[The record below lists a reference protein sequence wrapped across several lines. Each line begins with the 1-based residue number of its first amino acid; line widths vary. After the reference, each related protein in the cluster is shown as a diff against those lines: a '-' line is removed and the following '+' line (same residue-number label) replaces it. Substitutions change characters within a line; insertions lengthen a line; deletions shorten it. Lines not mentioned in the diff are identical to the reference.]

1 MEQIIDMAIIGA
13 GAAGLSAAVNGLA
26 RGKSIK
32 VFSNKSNYLSR
43 AERVDNY
50 LGFYGI
56 NGQSLMDAFYHHA
69 STMGVMPSQG
79 KVVNII
85 PFDGRFLINFNGNI
99 VEAKTVILAVGIAKT
114 KPIRGEAALLG
125 KGVSYCAT
133 CDGMLYKGK
142 RAVVCGMADDMT
154 DEANFLQ
161 SIGVEV
167 IFVSPLPRE
176 DALHKNIMF
185 ISGFVSGIAGESLA
199 TGAIVGGETIPADVI
214 FILRNALAPA
224 ALLEDLEIENG
235 FITVNRWME
244 TNISGIYAC
253 GDCTGAP
260 LQVAKAVGEGLI
272 AALQA
277 AKYIDE
283 HKEAY

>member
-32 VFSNKSNYLSR
+32 VFSNKSNYLAR

-69 STMGVMPSQG
+69 SAMGVMPSQG

-99 VEAKTVILAVGIAKT
+99 VEAKTVILAVGIAKN

-133 CDGMLYKGK
+133 CDGMLYRGK

-176 DALHKNIMF
+176 DALHESITY
-185 ISGFVSGIAGESLA
+185 ISGFVGEITGESSA
-199 TGAIVGGETIPADVI
+199 TGAVVGGETIPADVI

-244 TNISGIYAC
+244 TNIPGIYAC

-260 LQVAKAVGEGLI
+260 LQVAKAVGEGLV